1 MENGDAVNLGRERL
15 KQTMNNY
22 RSLQKQ
28 SYEIPLNREKATIP
42 KWLVHKLK
50 AEGKQLEPKVYAYRQ
65 KQMNNTAPKAM
76 K

>member
-1 MENGDAVNLGRERL
+1 MENGDAVSLSRERL

-22 RSLQKQ
+22 RSMQKQ

-50 AEGKQLEPKVYAYRQ
+50 AEGK
-65 KQMNNTAPKAM
+65 
-76 K
+76 